1 MNFLLA
7 ALAKECQ
14 KNMLREK
21 ILVVP
26 SYQSGHVLCES
37 LSLSGTGWVNFD
49 LDSHIKLLL
58 KAGEINL
65 RAMELLDRAN
75 VEKFGEME
83 PTEVQ

>member
-37 LSLSGTGWVNFD
+37 LSLSGTGWVNLRTETPTGTYFSLIIFCRD
-49 LDSHIKLLL
+49 QL
-58 KAGEINL
+58 KEYIYY
-65 RAMELLDRAN
+65 
-75 VEKFGEME
+75 
-83 PTEVQ
+83 